1 MRKDEKVAR
10 VEKEKI
16 EERAKA
22 AEREHRL
29 NILRSRAN
37 IDVPIPQFKSA
48 EGQDAMKERFELF
61 PSHLDKLKDKNDA
74 KPTDSQ
80 GKSKFTVKS
89 EDDVLAD
96 HTKNDPLFQRGP
108 QTKKLKGPSYKTSS
122 KDYSFV

>member
-16 EERAKA
+16 EERSRT

-37 IDVPIPQFKSA
+37 VTGNIEISEPKA
-48 EGQDAMKERFELF
+48 TERERFELF
-61 PSHLDKLKDKNDA
+61 PTESTQPQPQKQTQDPKSRKRSA
-74 KPTDSQ
+74 KS
-80 GKSKFTVKS
+80 G
-89 EDDVLAD
+89 DDVLAD
-96 HTKNDPLFQRGP
+96 HMKNDPIFQRP
-108 QTKKLKGPSYKTSS
+108 KPPKGSSSKTSSTS